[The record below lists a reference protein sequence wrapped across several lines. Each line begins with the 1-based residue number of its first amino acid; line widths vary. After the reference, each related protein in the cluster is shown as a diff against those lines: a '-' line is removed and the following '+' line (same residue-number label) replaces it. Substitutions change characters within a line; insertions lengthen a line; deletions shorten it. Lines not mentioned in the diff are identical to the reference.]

1 LRDLRDVRAGSP
13 TASRMHLAVER
24 ERPYDSVMARF
35 TEKEI
40 ERISSALAEPR
51 RFKILEDL
59 ASVDTGA
66 R

>member
-1 LRDLRDVRAGSP
+1 
-13 TASRMHLAVER
+13 MHLAVER